1 MRITMLRHGRTAWNA
16 ERRIQGR
23 TDIPLSEEGRS
34 ALQGLRLPP
43 ELDAGVWVSSPLM
56 RATETAQILSG
67 GRPVATD
74 ARLMEMNFGE
84 WEGHTHADLMA
95 ADPQGMHNS
104 EARGMLMR
112 PPGGE
117 TPAEVATRLLDFL
130 TGREEPALVLVAHK
144 GVIRAALARA
154 SGWDMT
160 SDPPFA
166 IKWHMAQTF
175 FLEEGRLRIDR
186 LNIPLVAA

>member
-23 TDIPLSEEGRS
+23 TDIPLSDTGRD
-34 ALQGLRLPP
+34 ALHGLRLPA
-43 ELDAGVWVSSPLM
+43 EQDADTWISSPLQ
-56 RATETAQILSG
+56 RATETARILSG
-67 GRPVATD
+67 GRPFATD
-74 ARLMEMNFGE
+74 ARLIEMNFGD
-84 WEGHTHADLMA
+84 WEGHTHTDLA
-95 ADPQGMHNS
+95 TADPEGMRRS
-104 EARGMLMR
+104 EARGVHMR
-112 PPGGE
+112 PPNGE

-130 TGREEPALVLVAHK
+130 VARQEPALVLVSHK
-144 GVIRAALARA
+144 GVIRAALSRA

-175 FLEEGRLRIDR
+175 ILDEGRLRIDR

>member
-23 TDIPLSEEGRS
+23 TDIPLSDTGRQ
-34 ALQGLRLPP
+34 ALEGLRLAPAQ
-43 ELDAGVWVSSPLM
+43 DAEVWISSPLT
-56 RATETAQILSG
+56 RATETARILSG
-67 GRPVATD
+67 SRPHTTD
-74 ARLMEMNFGE
+74 ARLMEMNFGD
-84 WEGHTHADLMA
+84 WEGHTHADLIA
-95 ADPQGMHNS
+95 ADPAGMRRS
-104 EARGMLMR
+104 EARGIHMR

-130 TGREEPALVLVAHK
+130 SSREESALVLVSHK

-175 FLEEGRLRIDR
+175 LFDDGRLRIDR

>member
-23 TDIPLSEEGRS
+23 TDIPLSDAGRN
-34 ALQGLRLPP
+34 ALDGLRLPA
-43 ELDAGVWVSSPLM
+43 ELDADTWISSPLQ
-56 RATETAQILSG
+56 RATETARILSG
-67 GRPVATD
+67 GRPHVTD
-74 ARLMEMNFGE
+74 ARLTEMNFGD
-84 WEGHTHADLMA
+84 WEGHTHADLMT
-95 ADPQGMHNS
+95 ADPEGMRRR
-104 EARGMLMR
+104 EARGLHMR

-130 TGREEPALVLVAHK
+130 TRRQEPALVLVSHK
-144 GVIRAALARA
+144 GVMRAALARA

-175 FLEEGRLRIDR
+175 ILDEGRLRIDR

>member
-16 ERRIQGR
+16 VRRIQGR
-23 TDIPLSEEGRS
+23 TDIPLSDMGRG
-34 ALQGLRLPP
+34 ALDGLRLPP
-43 ELDAGVWVSSPLM
+43 ELDADTWVSSPLK
-56 RATETAQILSG
+56 RATETARILSE

-74 ARLMEMNFGE
+74 ARLTEMNFGD
-84 WEGHTHADLMA
+84 WEGQTHADLMA
-95 ADPQGMHNS
+95 TDPEGMHRN
-104 EARGMLMR
+104 ETRGMHMR

-117 TPAEVATRLLDFL
+117 TPAEVAARLLDFL
-130 TGREEPALVLVAHK
+130 TGRQESALVLVSHK
-144 GVIRAALARA
+144 GVMRAALARA

-175 FLEEGRLRIDR
+175 VLEDGRLRIDR